1 MEPTMNVVVIGMG
14 EVGQYIAKI
23 MVKDGHEVLAVDND
37 QDKINQVSERM
48 DLAILHGYGANPR
61 TLQLAGVE
69 NADLVVCTT
78 QSDEVNLIAALAS
91 KRVGATRTV
100 ARLKSGE
107 YEDTMSE
114 DEEEEGLHYGMFGID
129 MVVNSHI
136 LVADEMFDIAR
147 SHGALDVHMFA
158 DDQIELAEVQLP
170 DDSKVLGIPLSR
182 LEFPSQVRIGAVIRD
197 DQIFVPNG
205 GDTLLAGDRVYLFGL
220 TDGMHDIEDLFV
232 HGSSAHRVVI
242 YGGNVIGETLGRQLS
257 KVGVDVT
264 LIEECR
270 DTAKRLS
277 LVLSRVTIV
286 HGDGTDMAKLEEEG
300 VGRADLYFA
309 VTEDDENNM
318 MSCLLAKR
326 LGTPRVCSVVYR
338 HPYIEI
344 YRQLGIDMAISPR
357 QVAADHILQFARP
370 AQIEA
375 VINLGGGE
383 AEVIEVVAAMD
394 SPITA
399 APLSKV
405 NIPKGISI
413 GGIVGVEKTRVPGG
427 DDKVE
432 PGDTV
437 VVMALSKER
446 KAVEKLF
453 KRGLF

>member
-1 MEPTMNVVVIGMG
+1 MEPAMNVVVIGMG
-14 EVGQYIAKI
+14 EVGQYIAEI

-37 QDKINQVSERM
+37 QEKIKQVSERM
-48 DLAILHGYGANPR
+48 DLATLLGYGANPR
-61 TLQLAGVE
+61 TLQLARVE

-78 QSDEVNLIAALAS
+78 HSDEVNLIAALAS

-107 YEDTMSE
+107 YEDTMSD
-114 DEEEEGLHYGMFGID
+114 DEEEEGLQYGMFGID

-147 SHGALDVHMFA
+147 SHGALDVHTFA
-158 DDQIELAEVQLP
+158 NDQIELAEVQLP
-170 DDSKVLGIPLSR
+170 DDSEVLGIPLSR
-182 LEFPSQVRIGAVIRD
+182 LSLPTQTRVGAVIRD
-197 DQIFVPNG
+197 DKIFVPHG
-205 GDTLLAGDRVYLFGL
+205 ADTLLAGDRVFLFGL
-220 TDGMHDIEDLFV
+220 TDRMHDIEDLFV
-232 HGSSAHRVVI
+232 HGKTAHRVVI
-242 YGGNVIGETLGRQLS
+242 YGGNVIGENLSRQLS

-264 LIEECR
+264 IIEECR
-270 DTAKRLS
+270 ETAEQLS
-277 LVLSRVTIV
+277 LSLPRVTIV
-286 HGDGTDMAKLEEEG
+286 HGDGTDMTKLEEEE

-338 HPYIEI
+338 HSYIEI

-375 VINLGGGE
+375 VIHLGDGE
-383 AEVIEVVAAMD
+383 AEVLEVVAAMD
-394 SPITA
+394 SPITT

-405 NIPKGISI
+405 NIPKGVSI
-413 GGIVGVEKTRVPGG
+413 GGIVGIDGTRVPGG

-437 VVMALSKER
+437 VVMALAKER
-446 KAVEKLF
+446 KIVEKLF
-453 KRGLF
+453 KRGMF

>member
-1 MEPTMNVVVIGMG
+1 MNVVVIGMG

-300 VGRADLYFA
+300 VECAEFVIIGA
-309 VTEDDENNM
+309 V
-318 MSCLLAKR
+318 
-326 LGTPRVCSVVYR
+326 
-338 HPYIEI
+338 
-344 YRQLGIDMAISPR
+344 
-357 QVAADHILQFARP
+357 F
-370 AQIEA
+370 
-375 VINLGGGE
+375 
-383 AEVIEVVAAMD
+383 
-394 SPITA
+394 
-399 APLSKV
+399 
-405 NIPKGISI
+405 
-413 GGIVGVEKTRVPGG
+413 VEG
-427 DDKVE
+427 
-432 PGDTV
+432 
-437 VVMALSKER
+437 
-446 KAVEKLF
+446 
-453 KRGLF
+453 

>member
-1 MEPTMNVVVIGMG
+1 
-14 EVGQYIAKI
+14 
-23 MVKDGHEVLAVDND
+23 
-37 QDKINQVSERM
+37 
-48 DLAILHGYGANPR
+48 
-61 TLQLAGVE
+61 
-69 NADLVVCTT
+69 
-78 QSDEVNLIAALAS
+78 
-91 KRVGATRTV
+91 
-100 ARLKSGE
+100 
-107 YEDTMSE
+107 
-114 DEEEEGLHYGMFGID
+114 
-129 MVVNSHI
+129 
-136 LVADEMFDIAR
+136 
-147 SHGALDVHMFA
+147 
-158 DDQIELAEVQLP
+158 
-170 DDSKVLGIPLSR
+170 
-182 LEFPSQVRIGAVIRD
+182 
-197 DQIFVPNG
+197 
-205 GDTLLAGDRVYLFGL
+205 
-220 TDGMHDIEDLFV
+220 
-232 HGSSAHRVVI
+232 
-242 YGGNVIGETLGRQLS
+242 
-257 KVGVDVT
+257 
-264 LIEECR
+264 
-270 DTAKRLS
+270 
-277 LVLSRVTIV
+277 
-286 HGDGTDMAKLEEEG
+286 
-300 VGRADLYFA
+300 
-309 VTEDDENNM
+309 
-318 MSCLLAKR
+318 